1 MGQAACHEGEALVAF
16 KALLTEIEKMKR
28 FGFSSDEIAR
38 AKSELLSAYESA
50 AKSADSRKNEELVQP
65 LINNFFDNYAYMHPQ
80 TEYEI
85 VEQLLPMLQDQMINQ
100 VVAQFIP
107 ENNLVVL
114 YKGPEKEGL
123 VTPTAEDVSMA
134 GEDVDKTGREG

>member
-1 MGQAACHEGEALVAF
+1 
-16 KALLTEIEKMKR
+16 MKR

-107 ENNLVVL
+107 ENNL
-114 YKGPEKEGL
+114 
-123 VTPTAEDVSMA
+123 
-134 GEDVDKTGREG
+134 GRPLQRP